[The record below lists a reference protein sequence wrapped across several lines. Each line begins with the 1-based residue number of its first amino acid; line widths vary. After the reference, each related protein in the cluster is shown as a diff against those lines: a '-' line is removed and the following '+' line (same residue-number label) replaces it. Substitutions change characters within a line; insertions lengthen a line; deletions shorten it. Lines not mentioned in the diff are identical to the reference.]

1 MVFPRI
7 PFPVGA
13 VLLLLSPVQLWAQIL
28 LVDDL
33 HRTVTL
39 AAPARRVVSLA
50 PSVTETLF
58 AIGAADQVVGVTDYC
73 NYPPEARRKT
83 HVGGMINPSI
93 EALLGLN
100 PDLVV
105 LSMEGNMREDFRR
118 LTSLGVPLFITN
130 PRTLGGIYRSIE
142 QLGKL
147 TGRADSA
154 QQLAARERAARS
166 RAPQSPVRSLFV
178 VSVEPLMVA
187 GRNTFMHELLTAA
200 GGTNLAAFT
209 RGTYPTYSRETLV
222 ANNPDVIFI
231 TSDAIAS
238 TASID
243 AMFPEWGFTSALRHK
258 RVYLVDADMMNAPT
272 DRASCG
278 PLFAGGPQNTSSL
291 LPATSV
297 PASRPSQDCSAP
309 ISAGR
314 PISNQWRTTHI

>member
-39 AAPARRVVSLA
+39 TAPARRVVSLA

-142 QLGKL
+142 QLGML

-154 QQLAARERAARS
+154 HRLVQQLAARERAARS

-178 VSVEPLMVA
+178 VSVEPLIVA

-200 GGTNLAAFT
+200 GGTNLAAST

-222 ANNPDVIFI
+222 ANDPDVIFI

-243 AMFPEWGFTSALRHK
+243 AMFPEWRITSALRHK
-258 RVYLVDADMMNAPT
+258 RVYLVDADMMTRPGP
-272 DRASCG
+272 RA
-278 PLFAGGPQNTSSL
+278 LDALEELVHL
-291 LPATSV
+291 L
-297 PASRPSQDCSAP
+297 
-309 ISAGR
+309 
-314 PISNQWRTTHI
+314 TTPP